1 MERVDVVVTGKRKH
15 CKYTYISL
23 YIGLVQGHPFATPAP
38 PQKGHTTAGVYLMG
52 IHLRNVHSIG
62 ECLTSVHLTSVYLM
76 GVHHKMQP
84 FLLSRTPTHGGPRE
98 HSSSGSLQIRLCP
111 SRQWSA
117 CLRTNPLLLPMY
129 ARATSTS
136 MTMTGGLCLGP
147 KQNMKATPKLI

>member
-1 MERVDVVVTGKRKH
+1 MSLANVSTANTRIFH
-15 CKYTYISL
+15 YISVWFRGTPL
-23 YIGLVQGHPFATPAP
+23 QHPHRPKKATLRRACISWAYIL
-38 PQKGHTTAGVYLMG
+38 
-52 IHLRNVHSIG
+52 VHSIG

-84 FLLSRTPTHGGPRE
+84 FLLSRTPTRGGPRE